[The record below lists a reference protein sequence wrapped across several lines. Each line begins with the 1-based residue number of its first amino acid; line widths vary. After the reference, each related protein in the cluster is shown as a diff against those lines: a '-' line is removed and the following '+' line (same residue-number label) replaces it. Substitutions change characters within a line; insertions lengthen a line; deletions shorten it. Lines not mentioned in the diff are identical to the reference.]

1 MAPNVII
8 LLPFLSLCVMVVLAV
23 CSDAGGIS
31 VYWGQ
36 NGIEGTLEE
45 TCAFGN
51 YAFVNLAFLAAFGNG
66 TAPALNLAGH
76 CVTSNNGC
84 ASLSSDIRSC
94 QAKNIKVMLSIGG
107 ATFQNYSLTSTED
120 AWQVALYLWNN
131 FLGGQSTSR
140 PLGDAVLDG
149 IDFVIEGGQGQ
160 YWDVL
165 ARNLSGYS
173 SQNKKVYLT
182 AAPQCVFPDADLG
195 TALNSSLFD
204 YVWVQF
210 YNNPP
215 YQYTT
220 GNVVYLLNSWQLWTS
235 KVPVAK
241 IFLGLPAALN
251 ASNNGSGFIP
261 PSILI
266 SEVLPVVKNSTN
278 YGGVMLWS
286 KYYDN
291 LTNYS
296 SSIKSYV

>member
-1 MAPNVII
+1 MAPNLII
-8 LLPFLSLCVMVVLAV
+8 LLPLLSLYMMVLAA
-23 CSDAGGIS
+23 CSDASGIA

-36 NGIEGTLEE
+36 NGMEGTLEE
-45 TCAFGN
+45 TCASGN
-51 YAFVNLAFLAAFGNG
+51 YAFVNIAFLAAFGNG
-66 TAPALNLAGH
+66 TAPALNLAG
-76 CVTSNNGC
+76 
-84 ASLSSDIRSC
+84 
-94 QAKNIKVMLSIGG
+94 
-107 ATFQNYSLTSTED
+107 ATFQNYTLTSPED
-120 AWQVALYLWNN
+120 ARQVAVYLWDN
-131 FLGGQSTSR
+131 FLGGQSSSR

-149 IDFVIEGGQGQ
+149 IDFVIEGGQVQ
-160 YWDVL
+160 YWDEL

-182 AAPQCVFPDADLG
+182 AAPQPQCVFPDADLG
-195 TALNSSLFD
+195 TALNTGLCD

-215 YQYTT
+215 CQYTT
-220 GNVVYLLNSWQLWTS
+220 GNVVYLQNSWLLWTS

-251 ASNNGSGFIP
+251 ASNNGSGYIP
-261 PSILI
+261 PSILT

-296 SSIKSYV
+296 SSIKNYV